1 MTDAGDDHQTLLTAL
16 AQKTLHLDT
25 KNPKTRTNLSKTYK
39 PLLADLYRD
48 NSGPATVQFLGL
60 QRVGF
65 NQALLD
71 ILATSSRK
79 RDRTAALL
87 DLFGGPIGDGE
98 ENPAK
103 RVALD
108 VRETVVRGAGV

>member
-1 MTDAGDDHQTLLTAL
+1 MTDSGDAFQTLLTAL

-25 KNPKTRTNLSKTYK
+25 KNPKTRSNLSKTYT

-65 NQALLD
+65 NQALFD

-87 DLFGGPIGDGE
+87 DMLGGPIGDGE

-108 VRETVVRGAGV
+108 ARETGARETGI

>member
-1 MTDAGDDHQTLLTAL
+1 MTDARDASQTLLTAL

-25 KNPKTRTNLSKTYK
+25 KNLKTRSNLSKTYK

-65 NQALLD
+65 NQALFD
-71 ILATSSRK
+71 ILTTSSRK

-87 DLFGGPIGDGE
+87 DMLGGPTGGGG

-108 VRETVVRGAGV
+108 AREAVVRGTGI